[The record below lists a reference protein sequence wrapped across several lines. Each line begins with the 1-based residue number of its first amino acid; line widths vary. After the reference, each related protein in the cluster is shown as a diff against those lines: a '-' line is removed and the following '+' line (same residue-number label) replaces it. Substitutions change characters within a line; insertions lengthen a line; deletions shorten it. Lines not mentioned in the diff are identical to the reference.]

1 MQPLSIIAYFD
12 SRLGHEK
19 QTRGIL
25 QALAEITEISVVHKK
40 VLISPSVYLKNW
52 AAYSFSFLQPV
63 REENESPAVDL
74 IMGTGTHT
82 HIPMLLDKK
91 SRNIHS
97 GHQVRVVTCM
107 TPDVLLRNK
116 FDLCCI
122 PRHDEPAAEG
132 NVFVTLGPP
141 TTVKYEGRQQ
151 SDRGLI
157 LVGGLDAKSHVWK
170 SEEVV
175 AQIQIIIAKNP
186 AVHWTVS
193 SSPRTP
199 EETCQELAK
208 LAASMR
214 QLSFYRSQDTPA
226 GWVEKEYALNG
237 TAWVTG
243 DSISMVYE
251 ALSAGC
257 SVGILPVEWLQQG
270 NKFQKSLAILHEK
283 KMIVDFNEWQSG
295 AKMPVPLAEP
305 FNEGERCAREI
316 LRRWWPER
324 LCEDSL
330 K

>member
-1 MQPLSIIAYFD
+1 MKPLSIVAYFD
-12 SRLGHEK
+12 GRLGHEK

-25 QALAEITEISVVHKK
+25 QALAEITATSVVHKK
-40 VLISPSVYLKNW
+40 VLISPSIYLKNW
-52 AAYSFSFLQPV
+52 AAYFFSYILPSRV
-63 REENESPAVDL
+63 ENKPNSVDL
-74 IMGTGTHT
+74 IMGAGTHT

-91 SRNIHS
+91 SRGGRS
-97 GHQVRVVTCM
+97 GKQQVRVVTCM

-122 PRHDEPAAEG
+122 PMHDEPAADS

-157 LVGGLDAKSHVWK
+157 LVGGLDAKSHVWN
-170 SEEVV
+170 SEEVIT
-175 AQIQIIIAKNP
+175 QIQVIITRNP
-186 AVHWTVS
+186 SMHWTIS

-199 EETCQELAK
+199 EATCQDLEK

-214 QLSFYRSQDTPA
+214 QLTFYRSQNTPD
-226 GWVEKEYALNG
+226 GWIEKEYGLNA
-237 TAWVTG
+237 TVWVTA

-257 SVGILPVEWLQQG
+257 SVGILPMEWVQQD

-283 KMIVDFNEWQSG
+283 KMIVDFYEWQSG
-295 AKMPVPLAEP
+295 AKMPVPPVEP
-305 FNEGERCAREI
+305 FNEAMRCAREI

-324 LCEDSL
+324 LQ
-330 K
+330 